1 MKMWKRITSLVLVLC
16 MMLPMFCFSA
26 GALDAGGETTVTA
39 GNSVSLSGSRGRNHS
54 WTVVSEDGD
63 VSTVTLTAN
72 NSSAT
77 FATSVSTMPGT
88 YIVTHEYQ
96 YIGILDYT
104 DTFTI
109 IVESALTVQ
118 AKVGTGD
125 WQTIS
130 SPYTVDAGSL
140 EKGGQIVLN
149 AQASWSDGTA
159 YEITAWNSNATGVA
173 TVAGGIVNAVAAGDA
188 TITATL
194 TNKNDDKDTITVSFA
209 VHVNEPQL
217 NVAASINGDDVQLS
231 GAENAYSAPETTLY
245 LGDTSL
251 NTATLAAN
259 ATKSGTTYN
268 VVWAVTEGTD
278 KVSFADGTVTALAVG
293 SATVTATFTST
304 TDASDI
310 VTVTFPITVDVP
322 RLVITAKI
330 NGTSQTLSGS
340 DTEKTVGSTTSLL
353 LNESARLAAAATKG
367 SVEYSVAWST
377 GNAQVASVDANGN
390 VRGVAEGSTTVTAT
404 LTSGSETITVAF
416 PVEVSATA
424 PTLDK
429 NSVFFYLLR
438 PGKSDVASDKTAW
451 APFGV
456 GTLNYKAAQDSS
468 AAVDDI
474 VAVNPNIDDLIDDFP
489 VPYFPDSDSYSNGY
503 AQSMSKGTYPTF
515 ERTVNGK
522 TVTYKYEGDT
532 SAANAA
538 ITHTYSIRWDR
549 VKKCDGANCEG
560 HNVWVQNGKYTW
572 HVDGTVIFPDLV
584 TVSYKVQDPNDNDFH
599 IVENVWQTT
608 DFTYTRD
615 PQDTISSITLWPTKS
630 NKGLSYDETGYVDAN
645 GIEWEFDGWY
655 LNAACTI
662 SVDSVSS
669 QQLQAYATDHQV
681 FFYGKYVPKTYTVTY
696 VYASPSASNAVATKR
711 YSVASVEGLG
721 VPLPKAPNGKNAY
734 FAGWYFYEG
743 SEAQFVQMSPFIS
756 ENKNL
761 SSSEL
766 AVWTADADN
775 ERNMTIYAVYYTANT
790 NTLKIADYDGLK
802 TYTGT
807 PQPEVIAS
815 VDSGTIFGAPAEAT
829 VSIPDPSSGVIQADV
844 IQALVKLS
852 DAELKSW
859 DQTGFVLS
867 QSAAADV
874 ASCPTVQGGYQFVYD
889 GKVFYTGS
897 GSHAHYIRF
906 VLDAIE
912 SGNYYATPF
921 LAKLSA
927 GTGENGEPIYSEFVY
942 GPAAL
947 VYIQ

>member
-1 MKMWKRITSLVLVLC
+1 MKLFKKTLAMILA
-16 MMLPMFCFSA
+16 MAML
-26 GALDAGGETTVTA
+26 
-39 GNSVSLSGSRGRNHS
+39 
-54 WTVVSEDGD
+54 
-63 VSTVTLTAN
+63 
-72 NSSAT
+72 SSAAVFPA
-77 FATSVSTMPGT
+77 FATEEDPTDVPGVEDVVEEPVAEEPAAEEPVVEEPT
-88 YIVTHEYQ
+88 
-96 YIGILDYT
+96 
-104 DTFTI
+104 
-109 IVESALTVQ
+109 VESPAGQEWDTWDF
-118 AKVGTGD
+118 G
-125 WQTIS
+125 S
-130 SPYTVDAGSL
+130 STY
-140 EKGGQIVLN
+140 
-149 AQASWSDGTA
+149 
-159 YEITAWNSNATGVA
+159 
-173 TVAGGIVNAVAAGDA
+173 
-188 TITATL
+188 TITATNNKTTISVGDTTTL
-194 TNKNDDKDTITVSFA
+194 TGVGDFGTYSHSWSSSDTSIATVSGNWGTATVTGVSVGKVTITHTYRNWKGQSKTETIEITV
-209 VHVNEPQL
+209 
-217 NVAASINGDDVQLS
+217 VAAEGLVVKASNGTNGEQTWTDASGSPFTYSSTTSVAVGGTKTLS
-231 GAENAYSAPETTLY
+231 ASAVYTNS
-245 LGDTSL
+245 D
-251 NTATLAAN
+251 
-259 ATKSGTTYN
+259 GTTNTYS
-268 VVWAVTEGTD
+268 VSWASDATEVAT
-278 KVSFADGTVTALAVG
+278 VSSNGTVT
-293 SATVTATFTST
+293 
-304 TDASDI
+304 
-310 VTVTFPITVDVP
+310 
-322 RLVITAKI
+322 
-330 NGTSQTLSGS
+330 
-340 DTEKTVGSTTSLL
+340 
-353 LNESARLAAAATKG
+353 
-367 SVEYSVAWST
+367 
-377 GNAQVASVDANGN
+377 
-390 VRGVAEGSTTVTAT
+390 GVAEGPTTIIAT
-404 LTSGSETITVAF
+404 LTYGSEIIVVQF
-416 PVEVSATA
+416 PVTVSVTA
-424 PTLDK
+424 PPLDK

-456 GTLNYKAAQDSS
+456 GTLNYEAAQDSS

-474 VAVNPNIDDLIDDFP
+474 VAVNPNIDDLIDDYP
-489 VPYFPDSDSYSNGY
+489 APYFPDSNTSYVDYY

-515 ERTVNGK
+515 TRTVNGE
-522 TVTYKYEGDT
+522 TITYKYEGDT

-560 HNVWVQNGKYTW
+560 YNVWVENGRYTW

-734 FAGWYFYEG
+734 FAGWYFYKNGAE
-743 SEAQFVQMSPFIS
+743 QFVQMSPFIS

-761 SSSEL
+761 SSSER
-766 AVWTADADN
+766 AVWTADAGN

-829 VSIPDPSSGVIQADV
+829 VSIQGTSYDV

-852 DAELKSW
+852 DAELQGW

-942 GPAAL
+942 GPAAR
-947 VYIQ
+947 VHIQ

>member
-1 MKMWKRITSLVLVLC
+1 
-16 MMLPMFCFSA
+16 
-26 GALDAGGETTVTA
+26 
-39 GNSVSLSGSRGRNHS
+39 
-54 WTVVSEDGD
+54 
-63 VSTVTLTAN
+63 
-72 NSSAT
+72 
-77 FATSVSTMPGT
+77 
-88 YIVTHEYQ
+88 
-96 YIGILDYT
+96 
-104 DTFTI
+104 
-109 IVESALTVQ
+109 
-118 AKVGTGD
+118 
-125 WQTIS
+125 
-130 SPYTVDAGSL
+130 
-140 EKGGQIVLN
+140 
-149 AQASWSDGTA
+149 
-159 YEITAWNSNATGVA
+159 
-173 TVAGGIVNAVAAGDA
+173 
-188 TITATL
+188 
-194 TNKNDDKDTITVSFA
+194 
-209 VHVNEPQL
+209 
-217 NVAASINGDDVQLS
+217 
-231 GAENAYSAPETTLY
+231 
-245 LGDTSL
+245 
-251 NTATLAAN
+251 
-259 ATKSGTTYN
+259 
-268 VVWAVTEGTD
+268 
-278 KVSFADGTVTALAVG
+278 
-293 SATVTATFTST
+293 
-304 TDASDI
+304 
-310 VTVTFPITVDVP
+310 
-322 RLVITAKI
+322 LVITAAI
-330 NGTSQTLSGS
+330 NSTPQSLSGS
-340 DTEKTVGSTTSLL
+340 DTAKTVGSTTSLL
-353 LNESARLAAAATKG
+353 VNESAKLAAAATKG

-377 GNAQVASVDANGN
+377 GNNQVASVDSNGN
-390 VRGVAEGSTTVTAT
+390 VTGVGEGSTTVTAT

-416 PVEVSATA
+416 PVDVSATP

-438 PGKSDVASDKTAW
+438 PGKSDVASDTTAW

-456 GTLNYKAAQDSS
+456 GTLKYEAAQDSS

-474 VAVNPNIDDLIDDFP
+474 VAVNPNIDDLIDDYP
-489 VPYFPDSDSYSNGY
+489 VPYFPDSNSYSNGY
-503 AQSMSKGTYPTF
+503 VQSMSKGTYPTF
-515 ERTVNGK
+515 ERTVNGE

-549 VKKCDGANCEG
+549 VKKCNGANCEG
-560 HNVWVQNGKYTW
+560 YNAWVQSGKYTW

-584 TVSYKVQDPNDNDFH
+584 TVSYKVQDPNDDDFH

-615 PQDTISSITLWPTKS
+615 PQDKISSITLWPTSS
-630 NKGLSYDETGYVDAN
+630 NQGLSYAETGYVDDN

-662 SVDSVSS
+662 SVASVSGE
-669 QQLQAYATDHQV
+669 QLQKYATDHQV

-696 VYASPSASNAVATKR
+696 VYASPSASNAVVTKR
-711 YSVASVEGLG
+711 YSVNSVTDLY

-734 FAGWYFYEG
+734 FAGWYFYDDSDEP
-743 SEAQFVQMSPFIS
+743 QLVQMSPFID
-756 ENKNL
+756 ENKNVG
-761 SSSEL
+761 SPEV
-766 AVWTADADN
+766 AEWVADANN

-815 VDSGTIFGAPAEAT
+815 VDSGTIFGAPAKAT
-829 VSIPDPSSGVIQADV
+829 VSIQGSSYDV
-844 IQALVKLS
+844 VQALVKLS
-852 DAELKSW
+852 DEELKSW

-921 LAKLSA
+921 LAKLSVEK
-927 GTGENGEPIYSEFVY
+927 GDDGEPVYSEFVY

>member
-1 MKMWKRITSLVLVLC
+1 
-16 MMLPMFCFSA
+16 MFGEQEIYTLIIGTGASA
-26 GALDAGGETTVTA
+26 PT
-39 GNSVSLSGSRGRNHS
+39 
-54 WTVVSEDGD
+54 
-63 VSTVTLTAN
+63 
-72 NSSAT
+72 
-77 FATSVSTMPGT
+77 
-88 YIVTHEYQ
+88 
-96 YIGILDYT
+96 
-104 DTFTI
+104 
-109 IVESALTVQ
+109 LTVQ
-118 AKVGTGD
+118 AKVGTGA

-140 EKGGQIVLN
+140 EENGQITLG
-149 AQASWSDGTA
+149 AKASWSDETA
-159 YEITAWNSNATGVA
+159 YEITAWNSEDTGVA
-173 TVAGGIVNAVAAGDA
+173 TVDGGTVTAVTAGET

-194 TNKNDDKDTITVSFA
+194 TNKTDATDTITVSFA
-209 VHVNEPQL
+209 VKVNKPKL
-217 NVAASINGDDVQLS
+217 NVTAFVNSTEVELAGT
-231 GAENAYSAPETTLY
+231 GNAYSAPATTLY
-245 LGDTSL
+245 VGD
-251 NTATLAAN
+251 TATLAAT
-259 ATKSGTTYN
+259 ATKGGTTYN
-268 VVWAVTEGTD
+268 VAWAVTEGGD
-278 KVSFADGTVTALAVG
+278 KISFASGTVTARAAG
-293 SATVTATFTST
+293 SATVTATLTSE
-304 TDASDI
+304 DGSDV
-310 VTVTFPITVDVP
+310 VTVTFPITVEVP
-322 RLVITAKI
+322 QLVITAKI
-330 NGTSQTLSGS
+330 NNTTQTLSGS
-340 DTEKTVGSTTSLL
+340 DTAKTVGSTTSLL
-353 LNESARLAAAATKG
+353 VNESARLAATATKG

-377 GNAQVASVDANGN
+377 GNNQVASVDSNGN
-390 VRGVAEGSTTVTAT
+390 VTGVGEGSTTVTAA

-416 PVEVSATA
+416 PVEVSAKA

-456 GTLNYKAAQDSS
+456 GTLNYEAAQDSS

-474 VAVNPNIDDLIDDFP
+474 VAVNPNIDDLIDDYP
-489 VPYFPDSDSYSNGY
+489 VPYFPNSNSYSNGY
-503 AQSMSKGTYPTF
+503 VQSMSKGTYPTF
-515 ERTVNGK
+515 TRTVNGE
-522 TVTYKYEGDT
+522 TITYKYEGDT

-560 HNVWVQNGKYTW
+560 YNVWVENGRYTW

-584 TVSYKVQDPNDNDFH
+584 TVSYKVQDPNDDDFH
-599 IVENVWQTT
+599 IVENVWQKI

-615 PQDTISSITLWPTKS
+615 PQDTISSITLWPDYSAES
-630 NKGLSYDETGYVDAN
+630 NLGLSYPKTGYVDAN

-662 SVDSVSS
+662 RVASVSGK
-669 QQLQAYATDHQV
+669 QLEDYATDHQV

-711 YSVASVEGLG
+711 YSVESVEGLG

-734 FAGWYFYEG
+734 FAGWYFFKN
-743 SEAQFVQMSPFIS
+743 SEEQFVQMSPFIS

-761 SSSEL
+761 SSSEF

-775 ERNMTIYAVYYTANT
+775 ARNMTIYAVYYTANT

-829 VSIPDPSSGVIQADV
+829 VSIQGKSNDV

-852 DAELKSW
+852 DEELKSW
-859 DQTGFVLS
+859 DQVGFVLS

-874 ASCPTVQGGYQFVYD
+874 ASCPTVQGGYQFVYN

-921 LAKLSA
+921 LAKLE
-927 GTGENGEPIYSEFVY
+927 GGVNGESVYSEFVY

-947 VYIQ
+947 VYID